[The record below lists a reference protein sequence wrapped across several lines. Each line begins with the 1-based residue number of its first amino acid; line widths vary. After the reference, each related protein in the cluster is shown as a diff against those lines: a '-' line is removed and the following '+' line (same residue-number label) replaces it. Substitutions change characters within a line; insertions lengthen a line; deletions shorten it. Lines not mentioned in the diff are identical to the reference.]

1 MLIAQKMLKMNSRS
15 KLCLVI
21 HLEDGTKVQYPVR
34 DEAEAHAKYEEY
46 QRWNLCTLNSPESC
60 PQTV

>member
-1 MLIAQKMLKMNSRS
+1 MLVTQKMLKMNSRS

-34 DEAEAHAKYEEY
+34 DEAEAQAKYEEY
-46 QRWNLCTLNSPESC
+46 QRWNLATLTPSESH
-60 PQTV
+60 V